1 MCVPFFKNEETH
13 KAQDILELLEDS
25 SIIAWY
31 ACMQDVLPVLT
42 WLNVLFQSSLPQPHL
57 LYSKI
62 QTAKAAL
69 INMVGRGGV
78 RTEIIPLEQI
88 NIHTSFGA
96 FTINLSRT
104 IVVWLP

>member
-1 MCVPFFKNEETH
+1 
-13 KAQDILELLEDS
+13 
-25 SIIAWY
+25 
-31 ACMQDVLPVLT
+31 MQDVLPVLT
-42 WLNVLFQSSLPQPHL
+42 GLNVLFQSSLPQPHL

-96 FTINLSRT
+96 FANKFITDHSGVAAITGTGTRLYPEQILQLKQSFYRLY
-104 IVVWLP
+104 VHSWSK